1 MGNIKEISLKNRTYY
16 FYDDMI
22 NIKNFDSS
30 SQKIDKTSSKN
41 ISIDF
46 IGYIA
51 MKNFDYVKTN
61 SVNPL
66 YLIVGKADG
75 YIREKNGNKY

>member
-30 SQKIDKTSSKN
+30 SQKIDKTSYKN

-51 MKNFDYVKTN
+51 MKNFDYVKIN